1 MMRLGDAIG
10 QIQALLGDPKGQ
22 WVKRGYILP
31 LLNITY
37 AAVNLNIKNASAK
50 NLTAV
55 VPILNVPA
63 GTTSLYKWQNA
74 TAFAGQPVAQ
84 QNPPA
89 LLAGLFDVMEIWV
102 KPAGVPV
109 QRYFK
114 IRNIGTLPHTN
125 PSLMN
130 SNGLGGPLY
139 YSMIG
144 NKLEITPVN
153 EPIDIEVTGKF
164 NPQMLVTDDDLL
176 CTHEDVWIPTCYESA
191 ATAGVERSNPAI
203 LEGYATKGQAAEDN
217 IIAELMR
224 QKQAEP
230 ARFQRMCRDSGL
242 AQWFW
247 N

>member
-139 YSMIG
+139 YSMKSG
-144 NKLEITPVN
+144 GWAQRHAHNLGGAHGFVA
-153 EPIDIEVTGKF
+153 EV
-164 NPQMLVTDDDLL
+164 L
-176 CTHEDVWIPTCYESA
+176 
-191 ATAGVERSNPAI
+191 
-203 LEGYATKGQAAEDN
+203 GQADLGETAV
-217 IIAELMR
+217 
-224 QKQAEP
+224 
-230 ARFQRMCRDSGL
+230 GL
-242 AQWFW
+242 GLENLFAH
-247 N
+247 